1 MSKPEYVIAPEG
13 CQSYLTPGKRYEVSN
28 FCANDA
34 YRGTINIAADNGSDI
49 FCLLEKCPH
58 LNNGDWI
65 IPGADDVAAPEVTI
79 DAVSV
84 ADIEIQRDGDNLLIN
99 QGMQT
104 VYVYGRNIPALISA
118 LQLMVKK

>member
-1 MSKPEYVIAPEG
+1 MTKPEYVIAPEG
-13 CQSYLTPGKRYEVSN
+13 CEDYLTPGKS
-28 FCANDA
+28 
-34 YRGTINIAADNGSDI
+34 YRVVDSRGGYFSIIDDDDDLLSS
-49 FCLLEKCPH
+49 CLLTDCVH
-58 LNNGDWI
+58 ANGDWI

-84 ADIEIQRDGDNLLIN
+84 ADIEIQQDGDNLLIN

-104 VYVYGRNIPALISA
+104 VFVYGRNIPALISA

>member
-1 MSKPEYVIAPEG
+1 MTGKPEYVIAPEG
-13 CQSYLTPGKRYEVSN
+13 CEYYLTPGKS
-28 FCANDA
+28 
-34 YRGTINIAADNGSDI
+34 YRVIEWDGKHLSIVDDEGYRLNVCELKN
-49 FCLLEKCPH
+49 CPH
-58 LNNGDWI
+58 ANGDWI
-65 IPGADDVAAPEVTI
+65 IPGADDVVAPEVTI

-84 ADIEIQRDGDNLLIN
+84 ADIEIQRNGDDLLIN